1 MTILKHSPFGEVEP
15 RGWLPWGALA
25 PVLALVFI
33 ILGITTASGIYLKPA
48 GFIDEQWEPIGTM
61 GLFAMLIIS
70 FGAVGVLTTAWI
82 KLVERRPLTSVG
94 LTAGG
99 LRPFLV
105 GHGIGIVMV
114 LTTVL
119 LIWVFGGYDAGGLFP
134 AFSSPT
140 ALGGAVLLLIGFALQ
155 SSVEEYVFR
164 GWLLD
169 VMARKFNIW
178 VAVIVS
184 SALFCLLHVDPA
196 NPWYDNVNTLAFAFF
211 ACAWVLHT
219 GNIWGAMGWHAGW
232 NWFMGVGFDLPITG
246 LETGVPALLIE
257 LAPTGP
263 RWLTGGNTG
272 PEGSVFCTLV
282 FIVGTIYWMRRP
294 KAVTNN

>member
-1 MTILKHSPFGEVEP
+1 MTPNQSSLFGNEEP
-15 RGWLPWGALA
+15 RGWIPWGVLA
-25 PVLALVFI
+25 PILALFFI
-33 ILGITTASGIYLKPA
+33 LLGIVSSSEIYLKPS
-48 GFIDEQWEPIGTM
+48 GFLDAQDEPVGTM
-61 GLFAMLIIS
+61 GLFAMLIVS
-70 FGAVGVLTTAWI
+70 FGAVGLLTTAWI
-82 KLVERRPLTSVG
+82 RLVERRSLASIG

-99 LRPFLV
+99 LKPFLA
-105 GHGIGIVMV
+105 GHGIGILMV
-114 LTTVL
+114 TATVA
-119 LIWVFGGYDAGGLFP
+119 LIAVFDGYNA
-134 AFSSPT
+134 
-140 ALGGAVLLLIGFALQ
+140 GAVLPAFASTSALVNILLLLVGFALQ

-169 VMARKFNIW
+169 VMTRKFNIW
-178 VAVIVS
+178 AAVIVS
-184 SALFCLLHVDPA
+184 SALFCLLHVNPA

-232 NWFMGVGFDLPITG
+232 NWFMGVSFDLPITG

-282 FIVGTIYWMRRP
+282 FIVGTIYWVRRP
-294 KAVTNN
+294 KAIADR

>member
-1 MTILKHSPFGEVEP
+1 MTTPKHSPFGDVQP
-15 RGWLPWGALA
+15 RGWIPWGVLA
-25 PVLALVFI
+25 PFLALFFI
-33 ILGITTASGIYLKPA
+33 ILGIVSTSEVYLKPA
-48 GFIDEQWEPIGTM
+48 GFLDARDEPTGTM
-61 GLFAMLIIS
+61 GLFAMLLIS
-70 FGAVGVLTTAWI
+70 FGAVGLLMTAWI
-82 KLVERRPLTSVG
+82 KLVERRPLASVG
-94 LTAGG
+94 LTPAG
-99 LRPFLV
+99 LRPFLG
-105 GHGIGIVMV
+105 GHGIGILMV
-114 LTTVL
+114 LATVI
-119 LIWVFGGYDAGGLFP
+119 LITAFGGYDARSLMP

-140 ALGGAVLLLIGFALQ
+140 ALFNIVLLLVGFALQ

-184 SALFCLLHVDPA
+184 SALFCLLHINPE
-196 NPWYDNVNTLAFAFF
+196 NPWHDNVNTFAFALF
-211 ACAWVLHT
+211 ACAWVLQT

-246 LETGVPALLIE
+246 LDTGVPALVME
-257 LAPTGP
+257 LVPNGP
-263 RWLTGGNTG
+263 HWLNGGGTG

-294 KAVTNN
+294 KTISNS

>member
-1 MTILKHSPFGEVEP
+1 MTPTKHSPFGEEQP

-25 PVLALVFI
+25 PFLALIFI
-33 ILGITTASGIYLKPA
+33 ILGIVSSSEIYLKPA
-48 GFIDEQWEPIGTM
+48 GFLDERDEPIGTM
-61 GLFAMLIIS
+61 GLFAMLMVS
-70 FGAVGVLTTAWI
+70 FGAVGLLTTAWI
-82 KLVERRPLTSVG
+82 KFVERRSLTSVG
-94 LTAGG
+94 LTPGG
-99 LRPFLV
+99 LRPFLG
-105 GHGIGIVMV
+105 GHGIGVLMV
-114 LTTVL
+114 LATV
-119 LIWVFGGYDAGGLFP
+119 ISIAVFGGYASGSVLP
-134 AFSSPT
+134 ALSSPM
-140 ALGGAVLLLIGFALQ
+140 ALFNILLLLVGFALQ

-184 SALFCLLHVDPA
+184 SALFCLLHVNPE

-211 ACAWVLHT
+211 ACAWVMHT

-246 LETGVPALLIE
+246 LETGVPALVVE
-257 LAPTGP
+257 LVPEGP
-263 RWLTGGNTG
+263 RWLHGGNTG

-282 FIVGTIYWMRRP
+282 FILGTIYWMRRP
-294 KAVTNN
+294 KAVETE

>member
-1 MTILKHSPFGEVEP
+1 MTSLKHSPFGEVEP
-15 RGWLPWGALA
+15 RGWLPWGVLA
-25 PVLALVFI
+25 PVLGLLFI
-33 ILGITTASGIYLKPA
+33 ILGIAITSGIFLRPA
-48 GFIDEQWEPIGTM
+48 GFLDERWEPIGTM
-61 GLFAMLIIS
+61 GLFVMLMIS

-82 KLVERRPLTSVG
+82 KLVERRPLASVG
-94 LTAGG
+94 LTPGG
-99 LRPFLV
+99 LRPFLG
-105 GHGIGIVMV
+105 GHGIGIAMV
-114 LTTVL
+114 LAIVL
-119 LIWVFGGYDAGGLFP
+119 LTWFFGGYNVGGLLP
-134 AFSSPT
+134 AFTSIT
-140 ALGGAVLLLIGFALQ
+140 ALLNIALLLIGFALQ

-169 VMARKFNIW
+169 VLARKFNIW

-196 NPWYDNVNTLAFAFF
+196 NPWYDNVNTFAFALF

-219 GNIWGAMGWHAGW
+219 GNIWGVMGWHAGW

-246 LETGVPALLIE
+246 LDTGVPALIIE
-257 LAPTGP
+257 LAPNGP
-263 RWLTGGNTG
+263 HWLNGGNTG

-294 KAVTNN
+294 KAIADS